1 MTFKT
6 RNLLAGAFA
15 ISMLATTAS
24 VWSQSTP
31 ASATVTA
38 GPVAAASAPAAKDM
52 LAAFVKADANK
63 DGKLA
68 REEAQGV
75 PGLAA
80 KFEVLDTD
88 KDGLLS
94 KAEFEKALR

>member
-24 VWSQSTP
+24 VWAQSTP
-31 ASATVTA
+31 AAVTA
-38 GPVAAASAPAAKDM
+38 GPAAAASAPAAKDM

-63 DGKLA
+63 DGKLTRA
-68 REEAQGV
+68 EAEGV
-75 PGLAA
+75 PGLAT
-80 KFEVLDTD
+80 KFEMVDTD
-88 KDGLLS
+88 NDGMVS
-94 KAEFEKALR
+94 KAEFDKALR